1 MQHLQGVVD
10 WLEEHAALSSLIAV
24 GSIVFVIVSL
34 WAVHRFLVT
43 IPPDY
48 FQHDHKR
55 LDRWRDGHPALR
67 YSVLFGKNALGAVLV
82 LLGLV
87 MIFTPGQGVLSILM
101 GLSLLDIPGKRKFE
115 RKLIQQEGVLKVV
128 NHLRARRSKPPLVF

>member
-24 GSIVFVIVSL
+24 GSIVFVVISL

-55 LDRWRDGHPALR
+55 LDRWRDSHPALR
-67 YSVLFGKNALGAVLV
+67 YAVLVGKNTLGGILV

-87 MIFTPGQGVLSILM
+87 MIFTPGQGVLSILL
-101 GLSLLDIPGKRKFE
+101 GLSLLDIPGKRNLE
-115 RKLIQQEGVLKVV
+115 RRLVGQKNVLQVV
-128 NHLRARRSKPPLVF
+128 NRLRARRGQAPLEF

>member
-1 MQHLQGVVD
+1 MQALHEAVD
-10 WLEEHAALSSLIAV
+10 WLERHAALSSLVVI

-55 LDRWRDGHPALR
+55 LDRWRDSRPVLR
-67 YSVLFGKNALGAVLV
+67 YAVLVGKNLLGGLLV

-87 MIFTPGQGVLSILM
+87 MLFTPGQGVLSILL
-101 GLSLLDIPGKRKFE
+101 GLSLVDIPGKRTVE
-115 RKLIQQEGVLKVV
+115 RKLIQRDSVLRLV
-128 NHLRARRSKPPLVF
+128 NHLRVRRGQPPLEF

>member
-1 MQHLQGVVD
+1 MEQLQKAVD
-10 WLEEHAALSSLIAV
+10 WLERNAALSSLIVA

-48 FQHDHKR
+48 FHHEHKR
-55 LDRWRDGHPALR
+55 FDRWRDSRPALR
-67 YSVLFGKNALGAVLV
+67 YSVLVGKNALGGVLV

-87 MIFTPGQGVLSILM
+87 MLFTPGQGVLSILL
-101 GLSLLDIPGKRKFE
+101 GLSLLDIPGKRTLE
-115 RKLIQQEGVLKVV
+115 RKLIRQEGVLKVV
-128 NHLRARRSKPPLVF
+128 NHLRARRGQPPLVF

>member
-1 MQHLQGVVD
+1 MEQMHKAVD
-10 WLEEHAALSSLIAV
+10 WLERNAALSSLIVA
-24 GSIVFVIVSL
+24 GSVVFVIVSL

-48 FQHDHKR
+48 FHHEHKR
-55 LDRWRDGHPALR
+55 FDRWRDSRPALR
-67 YSVLFGKNALGAVLV
+67 YLVLVSKNALGGLLV

-87 MIFTPGQGVLSILM
+87 MIFTPGQGVLSILL
-101 GLSLLDIPGKRKFE
+101 GLSLLDIPGKRALE

-128 NHLRARRSKPPLVF
+128 NRLRAHHGQPPLMF